1 MLKFRADR
9 RVSQNDPSGPA
20 GHPVIQIQLKET
32 GPIHTYITSCDLEMN
47 GKVGGRGPVSS
58 PNDMNCNSNSIT
70 MVSDLSSPESQTQ
83 SQPFTPRASRTPKKA
98 AMFGK
103 RSNSMR
109 RNPKAVVAKQGWLY
123 KQASSGVKQWNKR
136 WFVLTDRCLFY
147 YKDEKEEG
155 VLGSLPLLSFRIGEV
170 QALDN
175 ISRKHAF
182 KVWYEE
188 EEEGEIKGPIV
199 FCMQAEHAGTRTYYF
214 SAETAEEQEEWVDAM
229 NEAAHV
235 QIQPTQRTTNS
246 EATTP
251 TAELHGNTLVTK
263 GPEPHTQ
270 THTHIEDNGQT
281 TDLLDPVRG
290 PREPAHHKVNGVNAM
305 ETPPPSTSHSEKEG
319 RMGGERGERG
329 ERGVLGP
336 GGAPYHQP
344 NGWGPYGPP
353 NGPPHHGNGPPQGKG
368 WPPQGPPKG
377 GTREGR
383 EVREQPENVV
393 LRRGFVPRTNPER
406 QAQRKSSMTQL
417 QQWVNQRRVMAVQED
432 LISPSQY
439 YTVNRGVPDDYYSVY
454 SSVGGGPGYVEE
466 YPLYPPGVRPDSICS
481 VSAVGYDRLGPPRWT
496 NEEKRRSLL
505 DGPPFYGPPPPRD
518 PYGPP
523 PGPAYYGQ
531 MDAAQTSMR
540 RLSIQPRSRSVPRS
554 PSSST
559 GGPYSPSPH
568 SFASPVC
575 SPSARFDRGPGRLR
589 EDVIYA
595 DPSVYGLR
603 RSLSSPKYDYSGDR
617 RSLSQGMYHYNY
629 PASPSLHS
637 KMVPPFHD
645 PYRDL
650 HPTLKLNEIETS
662 KLLGRLCEQNRIL
675 KDQEAV
681 VHRLRMDK
689 DSLEG
694 ALVATHQEMELYRDQ
709 PLAADKL
716 QLKKETLQN
725 QLINIRGELSQASS
739 ALTTTRMEFEA
750 LEDEV
755 NAIHGDLWEQLNAGG
770 QSEMVHRHIQKE
782 FWRVQDVW
790 EGLHKSNLS
799 RGTDTAKHRVA
810 SGASG
815 SFSTNSPASPLSSVS
830 LTSPLS
836 PFSPVPGS
844 QASPTKQLGPED
856 IGPPRPPLP
865 KSYCPLESPPS
876 VPPLPFDSS
885 AWLRSLGLDD
895 GYLDDE
901 ESHGRKQ
908 KYGYRQDV
916 SLGERTNS
924 NEAQEL
930 DQDRQA
936 NMNKV
941 GIVPPRTKSPME
953 DQCHSYDHGITRR
966 NGKVPNGISR
976 ERPKSA
982 VFPAEVKSKMSIE
995 EQNERIRRNQSS
1007 SVRDKRRSL
1016 NLGSQAGTNYRVVKR
1031 RLTAHEVDIKD
1042 LEAAVRGE
1050 GVQESPREE
1059 IARLRRLQMVPDH
1072 YDLDIGKELCAPDK
1086 VLIPERY
1093 LDMEP
1098 TTPLSPEEQK
1108 EKQKKVER
1116 IKTLIAKSNLQN
1128 VVPLLDGPTEGGGP
1142 HHQGNPEQ
1150 KIQEQEKRIEISCAL
1165 AAEASRRSRLLSGED
1180 ASAAYRS
1187 TVTTPTTLSPRLTP
1201 SRCESVKLKLW
1212 LPSSLME
1219 RPSEDPPEYKENAQ
1233 RNWLCLETG

>member
-1 MLKFRADR
+1 S
-9 RVSQNDPSGPA
+9 VS
-20 GHPVIQIQLKET
+20 LCR
-32 GPIHTYITSCDLEMN
+32 SCDLEMN
-47 GKVGGRGPVSS
+47 GNGGGPVSS
-58 PNDMNCNSNSIT
+58 PSDINCNSNSTT

-83 SQPFTPRASRTPKKA
+83 SQPFTPRKA

-170 QALDN
+170 QVLDN

-188 EEEGEIKGPIV
+188 EEEGEIKGTVV
-199 FCMQAEHAGTRTYYF
+199 FCLQAEHAGTRTYYF
-214 SAETAEEQEEWVDAM
+214 SAETAEEQEEWIDAM

-235 QIQPTQRTTNS
+235 QIQPAQRSTQ
-246 EATTP
+246 A
-251 TAELHGNTLVTK
+251 
-263 GPEPHTQ
+263 HTHMHVR
-270 THTHIEDNGQT
+270 THTHT
-281 TDLLDPVRG
+281 HTRA
-290 PREPAHHKVNGVNAM
+290 RTHA
-305 ETPPPSTSHSEKEG
+305 STHVHTLSNSEG

-329 ERGVLGP
+329 ERG
-336 GGAPYHQP
+336 P

-353 NGPPHHGNGPPQGKG
+353 NHGNGPPQGNG
-368 WPPQGPPKG
+368 RPPQAPPVG
-377 GTREGR
+377 GMREGR

-417 QQWVNQRRVMAVQED
+417 QQWVNQRRVIAVQED
-432 LISPSQY
+432 LNSPSHY
-439 YTVNRGVPDDYYSVY
+439 YTVNRGVPADYYSVY
-454 SSVGGGPGYVEE
+454 SSVGGGPGYMEE

-481 VSAVGYDRLGPPRWT
+481 VSAVGYDRMGPPRWT
-496 NEEKRRSLL
+496 NDEKRRSLR
-505 DGPPFYGPPPPRD
+505 DGPLYGPPPPRD

-523 PGPAYYGQ
+523 PSPAYYGQ
-531 MDAAQTSMR
+531 MDAAQTAMR

-568 SFASPVC
+568 SFASPIC

-603 RSLSSPKYDYSGDR
+603 RSLSSPKYDYPGDR

-637 KMVPPFHD
+637 KMEDILDLQLQRNLEYLDQQVPPFHD
-645 PYRDL
+645 PYREL

-694 ALVATHQEMELYRDQ
+694 ALVATHQEMELYRGQ
-709 PLAADKL
+709 PLVADKL

-782 FWRVQDVW
+782 FWRVQEVW

-844 QASPTKQLGPED
+844 QASPTKQLGPEVSTS
-856 IGPPRPPLP
+856 PSYHPRNHPNTN
-865 KSYCPLESPPS
+865 
-876 VPPLPFDSS
+876 
-885 AWLRSLGLDD
+885 LGLH
-895 GYLDDE
+895 LCPQPNTHL
-901 ESHGRKQ
+901 SPQ
-908 KYGYRQDV
+908 PNTQP
-916 SLGERTNS
+916 
-924 NEAQEL
+924 
-930 DQDRQA
+930 DQ
-936 NMNKV
+936 
-941 GIVPPRTKSPME
+941 S
-953 DQCHSYDHGITRR
+953 
-966 NGKVPNGISR
+966 

-1042 LEAAVRGE
+1042 LEAAVRGG

-1059 IARLRRLQMVPDH
+1059 IARLRRLQMEPDH

-1093 LDMEP
+1093 LDVEP
-1098 TTPLSPEEQK
+1098 NTPLSPEEQK

-1165 AAEASRRSRLLSGED
+1165 AAEASRRSRLND
-1180 ASAAYRS
+1180 RRCVAA
-1187 TVTTPTTLSPRLTP
+1187 TPPPSSKTP
-1201 SRCESVKLKLW
+1201 SL
-1212 LPSSLME
+1212 LPSMTHIS
-1219 RPSEDPPEYKENAQ
+1219 STNH
-1233 RNWLCLETG
+1233 

>member
-1 MLKFRADR
+1 
-9 RVSQNDPSGPA
+9 
-20 GHPVIQIQLKET
+20 
-32 GPIHTYITSCDLEMN
+32 MN
-47 GKVGGRGPVSS
+47 GNVGGGGPVSS
-58 PNDMNCNSNSIT
+58 PSDINCNSNSTT

-98 AMFGK
+98 ATFGK

-170 QALDN
+170 QVLDN

-188 EEEGEIKGPIV
+188 EEEGEIKGTVV
-199 FCMQAEHAGTRTYYF
+199 FCLQAEHAGTRTYYF
-214 SAETAEEQEEWVDAM
+214 SAETAEEQEEWIDAM

-235 QIQPTQRTTNS
+235 QIQPAQRTTNS

-281 TDLLDPVRG
+281 TDLLDPERG
-290 PREPAHHKVNGVNAM
+290 SREPAHHKVNGVAM

-336 GGAPYHQP
+336 GGAPHHQP

-353 NGPPHHGNGPPQGKG
+353 NHGNGPPQGNG
-368 WPPQGPPKG
+368 RPPLVPPEG
-377 GTREGR
+377 GMREGR
-383 EVREQPENVV
+383 EVRDQPENVV

-417 QQWVNQRRVMAVQED
+417 QQWVNQRRVIAVQED
-432 LISPSQY
+432 LNSPSHY
-439 YTVNRGVPDDYYSVY
+439 YTVNRGVPADYYSVY

-466 YPLYPPGVRPDSICS
+466 YPIYPPGVRPDSICS
-481 VSAVGYDRLGPPRWT
+481 VSAVGYDRVGPPRWT
-496 NEEKRRSLL
+496 NDEKRRSLR
-505 DGPPFYGPPPPRD
+505 DGPLYGPPLPRD
-518 PYGPP
+518 PYGPKP
-523 PGPAYYGQ
+523 SPAYYDQ
-531 MDAAQTSMR
+531 MDAAQTAMR

-554 PSSST
+554 PSSSM

-568 SFASPVC
+568 SFASPIC

-603 RSLSSPKYDYSGDR
+603 RSLSSPKYDYPGDR

-637 KMVPPFHD
+637 KMEDILDLQLQRNLEYLDQQVPPFHD
-645 PYRDL
+645 PYREL

-662 KLLGRLCEQNRIL
+662 KLLGRLCEQNRFL

-694 ALVATHQEMELYRDQ
+694 ALVATHQEMELYRGQ
-709 PLAADKL
+709 PLVADKL

-782 FWRVQDVW
+782 FWRVQEVW

-844 QASPTKQLGPED
+844 QVSPTKQLGPE
-856 IGPPRPPLP
+856 
-865 KSYCPLESPPS
+865 
-876 VPPLPFDSS
+876 
-885 AWLRSLGLDD
+885 
-895 GYLDDE
+895 
-901 ESHGRKQ
+901 Q

-916 SLGERTNS
+916 SPGERTNS

-953 DQCHSYDHGITRR
+953 DQGHSYDHGITRR

-1016 NLGSQAGTNYRVVKR
+1016 NLGSQAGNNYRVVKR

-1042 LEAAVRGE
+1042 LEAAVRG
-1050 GVQESPREE
+1050 GGLQESPREE
-1059 IARLRRLQMVPDH
+1059 IARLRRLQMEPDY
-1072 YDLDIGKELCAPDK
+1072 YDLDISKELCAPNK

-1093 LDMEP
+1093 LDVEP
-1098 TTPLSPEEQK
+1098 NTPLSPEEQK

-1142 HHQGNPEQ
+1142 HHHGNPEQ

-1165 AAEASRRSRLLSGED
+1165 AAEASRRSRLLS
-1180 ASAAYRS
+1180 AQCAPSPPPPRPTWPLPRPAPTS
-1187 TVTTPTTLSPRLTP
+1187 PTPFTS
-1201 SRCESVKLKLW
+1201 
-1212 LPSSLME
+1212 
-1219 RPSEDPPEYKENAQ
+1219 
-1233 RNWLCLETG
+1233 

>member
-1 MLKFRADR
+1 MSLSQREEGRGTKEEADYI
-9 RVSQNDPSGPA
+9 QNDPSGPA

-432 LISPSQY
+432 LNSPSQY
-439 YTVNRGVPDDYYSVY
+439 YTVNRGVPADYYSVY

-496 NEEKRRSLL
+496 NEEKRRSLR

-908 KYGYRQDV
+908 KYGYQQDV

-966 NGKVPNGISR
+966 NGKLPNGISR

-1165 AAEASRRSRLLSGED
+1165 AAEASRRSRLLS
-1180 ASAAYRS
+1180 AQCAPS
-1187 TVTTPTTLSPRLTP
+1187 PPRLPDQPGP
-1201 SRCESVKLKLW
+1201 SPVLRRLLRLRSHHEGV
-1212 LPSSLME
+1212 SL
-1219 RPSEDPPEYKENAQ
+1219 
-1233 RNWLCLETG
+1233 

>member
-47 GKVGGRGPVSS
+47 GNVGGRGPVSS
-58 PNDMNCNSNSIT
+58 PSDINCNSNSTT

-98 AMFGK
+98 ATFGK

-170 QALDN
+170 QVLDN

-188 EEEGEIKGPIV
+188 EEEGEIKGTIV
-199 FCMQAEHAGTRTYYF
+199 FCLQAEHAGTRTYYF
-214 SAETAEEQEEWVDAM
+214 GAETAEEQEEWIDAM

-235 QIQPTQRTTNS
+235 QIPPAQRTTNS

-270 THTHIEDNGQT
+270 THTHIDDNGQT
-281 TDLLDPVRG
+281 TELLDPKRG
-290 PREPAHHKVNGVNAM
+290 SREPAHHKVNGVDAM
-305 ETPPPSTSHSEKEG
+305 ETPPPSTSYSEKDG

-336 GGAPYHQP
+336 GGPSHHQP
-344 NGWGPYGPP
+344 NGWGNYGPP
-353 NGPPHHGNGPPQGKG
+353 NHGNGPPQGNG
-368 WPPQGPPKG
+368 RPPQAPPEG
-377 GTREGR
+377 GMREGR

-417 QQWVNQRRVMAVQED
+417 QQWVNQRRVIAVQED
-432 LISPSQY
+432 LNSPSHY
-439 YTVNRGVPDDYYSVY
+439 YTVNRGVPADYYSIY
-454 SSVGGGPGYVEE
+454 NSVGGGPGYVEE

-481 VSAVGYDRLGPPRWT
+481 VSAVGYDRMGPPRWT
-496 NEEKRRSLL
+496 NDEKRRSLR
-505 DGPPFYGPPPPRD
+505 DGPLYRPPPPRD

-523 PGPAYYGQ
+523 PSPAYYGQ
-531 MDAAQTSMR
+531 MDAAQTAMR

-568 SFASPVC
+568 SFASPIC

-603 RSLSSPKYDYSGDR
+603 RSLSSPKYDYPGDR

-637 KMVPPFHD
+637 KMEDMLDLQLQRNLEYLDQQVTGRDHVVGMVTRMVERSSPRAKLFAQVPPFHD
-645 PYRDL
+645 PYREL

-662 KLLGRLCEQNRIL
+662 KLLGRLCEQNRFL
-675 KDQEAV
+675 KDQEEV

-694 ALVATHQEMELYRDQ
+694 ALVATHQEMELYRGQ
-709 PLAADKL
+709 PLVADKL

-770 QSEMVHRHIQKE
+770 Q
-782 FWRVQDVW
+782 
-790 EGLHKSNLS
+790 
-799 RGTDTAKHRVA
+799 
-810 SGASG
+810 
-815 SFSTNSPASPLSSVS
+815 
-830 LTSPLS
+830 
-836 PFSPVPGS
+836 
-844 QASPTKQLGPED
+844 
-856 IGPPRPPLP
+856 
-865 KSYCPLESPPS
+865 
-876 VPPLPFDSS
+876 
-885 AWLRSLGLDD
+885 
-895 GYLDDE
+895 
-901 ESHGRKQ
+901 Q

-916 SLGERTNS
+916 SPGERTNS

-953 DQCHSYDHGITRR
+953 DQGHSYDHGITRR

-1050 GVQESPREE
+1050 GVLESPREE
-1059 IARLRRLQMVPDH
+1059 IARLRRLQMEPDH

-1093 LDMEP
+1093 LDVEP
-1098 TTPLSPEEQK
+1098 NTPLSPEEQK

-1165 AAEASRRSRLLSGED
+1165 AAEASRRSRLLSAQCAPSLP
-1180 ASAAYRS
+1180 AS
-1187 TVTTPTTLSPRLTP
+1187 PTNLAPP
-1201 SRCESVKLKLW
+1201 
-1212 LPSSLME
+1212 PSSTDFSDSVHIM
-1219 RPSEDPPEYKENAQ
+1219 KV
-1233 RNWLCLETG
+1233 

>member
-1 MLKFRADR
+1 MEESA
-9 RVSQNDPSGPA
+9 VSQNDPSGPA

-47 GKVGGRGPVSS
+47 GNVGGGGPVSS
-58 PNDMNCNSNSIT
+58 PSDINCNSNSTT

-98 AMFGK
+98 ATFGK

-170 QALDN
+170 QVLDN

-188 EEEGEIKGPIV
+188 EEEGEIKGNVV
-199 FCMQAEHAGTRTYYF
+199 FCLQAEHAGTRTYYF
-214 SAETAEEQEEWVDAM
+214 SAETAEEQEEWIDAM

-235 QIQPTQRTTNS
+235 QIQPAQRTTNS

-281 TDLLDPVRG
+281 TDLLDPERG
-290 PREPAHHKVNGVNAM
+290 SREAAHHKVNGVDAM

-336 GGAPYHQP
+336 GGAPRHQP

-353 NGPPHHGNGPPQGKG
+353 NHGNGPPQGNG
-368 WPPQGPPKG
+368 RPPLVPPEG
-377 GTREGR
+377 GMREGMR
-383 EVREQPENVV
+383 EGREQPENVV

-417 QQWVNQRRVMAVQED
+417 QQWVNQRRVIAVQED
-432 LISPSQY
+432 LNSPSHY
-439 YTVNRGVPDDYYSVY
+439 YTVNRGVPADYYSVY

-466 YPLYPPGVRPDSICS
+466 YPFYPPGVRPDSICS
-481 VSAVGYDRLGPPRWT
+481 VSAVGYDRMGPPRWT
-496 NEEKRRSLL
+496 NDEKRRSLR
-505 DGPPFYGPPPPRD
+505 DGPLYGPPPPRD
-518 PYGPP
+518 PYGPKP
-523 PGPAYYGQ
+523 SPAYYDQ
-531 MDAAQTSMR
+531 MDAAQTAMR

-559 GGPYSPSPH
+559 GGPYSPSTH
-568 SFASPVC
+568 SFASPIC

-603 RSLSSPKYDYSGDR
+603 RSLSSPKYDYPGDR

-645 PYRDL
+645 PYREL

-662 KLLGRLCEQNRIL
+662 KLLGRLCEQNRFL

-694 ALVATHQEMELYRDQ
+694 ALVATHQEMELYRGQ
-709 PLAADKL
+709 PLVADKL

-782 FWRVQDVW
+782 FWRVQEVW

-810 SGASG
+810 NGASG

-844 QASPTKQLGPED
+844 QASPTKQLGPE
-856 IGPPRPPLP
+856 
-865 KSYCPLESPPS
+865 
-876 VPPLPFDSS
+876 
-885 AWLRSLGLDD
+885 
-895 GYLDDE
+895 
-901 ESHGRKQ
+901 Q

-916 SLGERTNS
+916 SPGERTNS

-953 DQCHSYDHGITRR
+953 DQGHSYDHGITRR

-1016 NLGSQAGTNYRVVKR
+1016 NLGSQAGNNYRVVKR

-1042 LEAAVRGE
+1042 LEAAVRG
-1050 GVQESPREE
+1050 GGLQESPREE
-1059 IARLRRLQMVPDH
+1059 IARLRRLQMEPDH
-1072 YDLDIGKELCAPDK
+1072 YDLDISKELCAPDK

-1093 LDMEP
+1093 LHVEP
-1098 TTPLSPEEQK
+1098 NTPLSPEEQK

-1128 VVPLLDGPTEGGGP
+1128 VVPLLDGPTEGGGR
-1142 HHQGNPEQ
+1142 HHHGNPEQ

-1165 AAEASRRSRLLSGED
+1165 AAEASRRSRLLSAQCAPSPP
-1180 ASAAYRS
+1180 AS
-1187 TVTTPTTLSPRLTP
+1187 PTNLAPP
-1201 SRCESVKLKLW
+1201 
-1212 LPSSLME
+1212 PSSTDFSDSVHIM
-1219 RPSEDPPEYKENAQ
+1219 KV
-1233 RNWLCLETG
+1233 

>member
-1 MLKFRADR
+1 MGIMEESAM
-9 RVSQNDPSGPA
+9 SQNDLSGPA
-20 GHPVIQIQLKET
+20 GQPVSQIQLEET
-32 GPIHTYITSCDLEMN
+32 GTIHTYITSCDLEMN
-47 GKVGGRGPVSS
+47 GKAGGRGPVSS
-58 PNDMNCNSNSIT
+58 PNDINSNSST

-83 SQPFTPRASRTPKKA
+83 SQPFTPRASRTPRKA
-98 AMFGK
+98 ATFGK

-109 RNPKAVVAKQGWLY
+109 RNPKAEVTKQGWLY

-155 VLGSLPLLSFRIGEV
+155 VLGSLPLLSFGIGGV
-170 QALDN
+170 QTSDN

-188 EEEGEIKGPIV
+188 EEEGEIKGHIV

-229 NEAAHV
+229 NEAVH
-235 QIQPTQRTTNS
+235 ILPSWRTTNS

-263 GPEPHTQ
+263 GPELHTQ
-270 THTHIEDNGQT
+270 THTYIEDNSQT
-281 TDLLDPVRG
+281 TDFQDPEPG
-290 PREPAHHKVNGVNAM
+290 PRKPAHHKVNGVDAM
-305 ETPPPSTSHSEKEG
+305 ETPLPSTSNSEQEG
-319 RMGGERGERG
+319 RMEGERTG
-329 ERGVLGP
+329 GP
-336 GGAPYHQP
+336 GPGSAHHPHHQP
-344 NGWGPYGPP
+344 NGFGSYGPP
-353 NGPPHHGNGPPQGKG
+353 NGPPQGNGRPL
-368 WPPQGPPKG
+368 QGPPEG
-377 GTREGR
+377 GMTERT

-432 LISPSQY
+432 MNSTSRY
-439 YTVNRGVPDDYYSVY
+439 YTVNRGVPADYYSIYGSV
-454 SSVGGGPGYVEE
+454 VGGLGYVEQ
-466 YPLYPPGVRPDSICS
+466 YPLYPLGVRPDSICS

-496 NEEKRRSLL
+496 NEDKRCSLR
-505 DGPPFYGPPPPRD
+505 DGPPPPRD

-523 PGPAYYGQ
+523 PGPAYYNQ
-531 MDAAQTSMR
+531 MDVAQTSMR

-554 PSSST
+554 PSSSS
-559 GGPYSPSPH
+559 GGPCSPGPH
-568 SFASPVC
+568 SFASPIR
-575 SPSARFDRGPGRLR
+575 SPSARFDRGPSRLQ

-603 RSLSSPKYDYSGDR
+603 RSLSSPKYDYPGDR

-645 PYRDL
+645 PYREL
-650 HPTLKLNEIETS
+650 HPTLKLNEMETS

-694 ALVATHQEMELYRDQ
+694 ALVATHQEMELYRGQ
-709 PLAADKL
+709 LLAADKL

-739 ALTTTRMEFEA
+739 VLTTSRMEFEA

-755 NAIHGDLWEQLNAGG
+755 NAIHGDLWEQLNTGG
-770 QSEMVHRHIQKE
+770 QSEMIHRHIQKE
-782 FWRVQDVW
+782 FWRVQDVL

-815 SFSTNSPASPLSSVS
+815 SFSTNSPDSPMSSVS

-836 PFSPVPGS
+836 PFSPVLCS
-844 QASPTKQLGPED
+844 QASPSKQLGPE
-856 IGPPRPPLP
+856 
-865 KSYCPLESPPS
+865 
-876 VPPLPFDSS
+876 
-885 AWLRSLGLDD
+885 
-895 GYLDDE
+895 
-901 ESHGRKQ
+901 H
-908 KYGYRQDV
+908 KYGYRQDM
-916 SLGERTNS
+916 SPEEWTNN

-941 GIVPPRTKSPME
+941 GIVPPRTKSPLE
-953 DQCHSYDHGITRR
+953 DQGQSYDHGISQR
-966 NGKVPNGISR
+966 NCKVPNGISR

-982 VFPAEVKSKMSIE
+982 VFPAEVKSKMSVE
-995 EQNERIRRNQSS
+995 EQNKRIRRNQSS

-1016 NLGSQAGTNYRVVKR
+1016 NLGSQAGTNYRVVRR
-1031 RLTAHEVDIKD
+1031 RLTTHEVDIND

-1059 IARLRRLQMVPDH
+1059 IARLRRIQMEPDQ
-1072 YDLDIGKELCAPDK
+1072 YNLDISKELCTPDK

-1093 LDMEP
+1093 LDVD
-1098 TTPLSPEEQK
+1098 TPLSPEEQK

-1128 VVPLLDGPTEGGGP
+1128 VVPLLDGPTEGVGS

-1150 KIQEQEKRIEISCAL
+1150 QLQDQEKRIEISCAL
-1165 AAEASRRSRLLSGED
+1165 ATEASRRSRLLS
-1180 ASAAYRS
+1180 AQCAPSPLTS
-1187 TVTTPTTLSPRLTP
+1187 PTSLAPP
-1201 SRCESVKLKLW
+1201 
-1212 LPSSLME
+1212 PSS
-1219 RPSEDPPEYKENAQ
+1219 
-1233 RNWLCLETG
+1233 TGFSDSAHIMKV

>member
-1 MLKFRADR
+1 INNWITEHTTQG
-9 RVSQNDPSGPA
+9 SA
-20 GHPVIQIQLKET
+20 GAEEEQRKGEK
-32 GPIHTYITSCDLEMN
+32 SCDLEMN
-47 GKVGGRGPVSS
+47 GNVGGRGPVSS
-58 PNDMNCNSNSIT
+58 PSDINCNSNSTT

-83 SQPFTPRASRTPKKA
+83 SQPFTPRVTAT
-98 AMFGK
+98 FGK

-170 QALDN
+170 QVLDN

-182 KVWYEE
+182 KVKKERE
-188 EEEGEIKGPIV
+188 RERERERESEIKGTIV
-199 FCMQAEHAGTRTYYF
+199 FCLQAEHAGTRTYYF
-214 SAETAEEQEEWVDAM
+214 GAETAEEQEEWIDAM

-235 QIQPTQRTTNS
+235 QIPTTNS

-263 GPEPHTQ
+263 GPEPHKQ

-281 TDLLDPVRG
+281 TELLDPERG
-290 PREPAHHKVNGVNAM
+290 SREPAHHKVNGVDAM
-305 ETPPPSTSHSEKEG
+305 ETPPPST
-319 RMGGERGERG
+319 RERG

-336 GGAPYHQP
+336 GGAPHHQP
-344 NGWGPYGPP
+344 NGWGTYGPP
-353 NGPPHHGNGPPQGKG
+353 NHGNGPPLGNG
-368 WPPQGPPKG
+368 RPPQAPPEG
-377 GTREGR
+377 GMREGR

-417 QQWVNQRRVMAVQED
+417 QQWVNQRRVIAVQED
-432 LISPSQY
+432 LNSPSHY
-439 YTVNRGVPDDYYSVY
+439 YTVNRGVPADYYSVY

-481 VSAVGYDRLGPPRWT
+481 VSAVGYDRMGPPRWT
-496 NEEKRRSLL
+496 NDEKRRSLR
-505 DGPPFYGPPPPRD
+505 DGPLYRPP
-518 PYGPP
+518 
-523 PGPAYYGQ
+523 PAYYGQ
-531 MDAAQTSMR
+531 MDAAQTAMR

-568 SFASPVC
+568 SFASPIC

-603 RSLSSPKYDYSGDR
+603 RSLSSPKYDYPGDR

-637 KMVPPFHD
+637 KMEDMLDLQLQRNLEYLDQQVTGRDHVVGMVTRMVERSSPRAKLFAQVPPFHD
-645 PYRDL
+645 PYREL

-662 KLLGRLCEQNRIL
+662 KLLGRLCEQNRFL

-694 ALVATHQEMELYRDQ
+694 ALVATHQEMELYRGQ
-709 PLAADKL
+709 PLVADKL

-782 FWRVQDVW
+782 FWRVQEVW

-844 QASPTKQLGPED
+844 QASPTKQLGPEVSTS
-856 IGPPRPPLP
+856 PSYHPRNQPNTN
-865 KSYCPLESPPS
+865 
-876 VPPLPFDSS
+876 
-885 AWLRSLGLDD
+885 LGLH
-895 GYLDDE
+895 LCPQPNT
-901 ESHGRKQ
+901 H
-908 KYGYRQDV
+908 
-916 SLGERTNS
+916 L
-924 NEAQEL
+924 
-930 DQDRQA
+930 
-936 NMNKV
+936 
-941 GIVPPRTKSPME
+941 SP
-953 DQCHSYDHGITRR
+953 Q
-966 NGKVPNGISR
+966 PNTQPEQS

-1050 GVQESPREE
+1050 GVLESPREE
-1059 IARLRRLQMVPDH
+1059 IARLRRLQMEPDH

-1093 LDMEP
+1093 LDVEP
-1098 TTPLSPEEQK
+1098 NTPLSPEEQK

-1165 AAEASRRSRLLSGED
+1165 AAEASRRSRLQCVAE
-1180 ASAAYRS
+1180 
-1187 TVTTPTTLSPRLTP
+1187 TPPHSSKTP
-1201 SRCESVKLKLW
+1201 SL
-1212 LPSSLME
+1212 LPSMTHIS
-1219 RPSEDPPEYKENAQ
+1219 STNH
-1233 RNWLCLETG
+1233 

>member
-47 GKVGGRGPVSS
+47 GNVGGRGPVSS
-58 PNDMNCNSNSIT
+58 PSDINCNSNSTT

-98 AMFGK
+98 ATFGK

-170 QALDN
+170 QVLDN

-188 EEEGEIKGPIV
+188 EEEGEIKGTIV
-199 FCMQAEHAGTRTYYF
+199 FCLQAEHAGTRTYYF
-214 SAETAEEQEEWVDAM
+214 GAETAEEQEEWIDAM

-235 QIQPTQRTTNS
+235 QIPPAQRSTQAHTCMTTNS

-281 TDLLDPVRG
+281 TELLDPERG
-290 PREPAHHKVNGVNAM
+290 SREPAHHKVNGVDAM
-305 ETPPPSTSHSEKEG
+305 ETPPPSTSHSEKDG
-319 RMGGERGERG
+319 RMVGERGERG

-336 GGAPYHQP
+336 GGAPHYQP
-344 NGWGPYGPP
+344 NGWGTYGPP
-353 NGPPHHGNGPPQGKG
+353 NYGNGPPQGNG
-368 WPPQGPPKG
+368 RPPQAPPEG
-377 GTREGR
+377 GMREGR

-417 QQWVNQRRVMAVQED
+417 QQWVNQRRVIAVQED
-432 LISPSQY
+432 LNSPSHY
-439 YTVNRGVPDDYYSVY
+439 YTVNRGVPADYYSVY

-481 VSAVGYDRLGPPRWT
+481 VSAVGYDHMGPPRWT
-496 NEEKRRSLL
+496 NDEKRRSLR
-505 DGPPFYGPPPPRD
+505 DGPLFRPPPLRD

-523 PGPAYYGQ
+523 PSPAYYGQ
-531 MDAAQTSMR
+531 MDAAQTAMR

-568 SFASPVC
+568 SFASPIC

-603 RSLSSPKYDYSGDR
+603 RSLSSPKYDYPGDR

-637 KMVPPFHD
+637 KMEDMLDLQLQRNLEYLDQQVPPFHD
-645 PYRDL
+645 PYREL

-662 KLLGRLCEQNRIL
+662 KLLGRLCEQNRFL

-694 ALVATHQEMELYRDQ
+694 ALVATHQEMELYRGQ
-709 PLAADKL
+709 PLVADKL

-782 FWRVQDVW
+782 FWRVQEVW

-844 QASPTKQLGPED
+844 QASPTKQLGPE
-856 IGPPRPPLP
+856 
-865 KSYCPLESPPS
+865 
-876 VPPLPFDSS
+876 
-885 AWLRSLGLDD
+885 
-895 GYLDDE
+895 
-901 ESHGRKQ
+901 Q

-916 SLGERTNS
+916 SPGERTNS
-924 NEAQEL
+924 NEAQEM

-953 DQCHSYDHGITRR
+953 DQGHSYDHGITRR

-1050 GVQESPREE
+1050 GVLESPREE
-1059 IARLRRLQMVPDH
+1059 IARLRRLQMEPDH

-1093 LDMEP
+1093 LDVEP
-1098 TTPLSPEEQK
+1098 NTPLSPEEQK

-1165 AAEASRRSRLLSGED
+1165 AAEASRRSRLLSAQCAPSLP
-1180 ASAAYRS
+1180 AS
-1187 TVTTPTTLSPRLTP
+1187 PTNLAPP
-1201 SRCESVKLKLW
+1201 
-1212 LPSSLME
+1212 PSSTDFSDSVHIM
-1219 RPSEDPPEYKENAQ
+1219 KV
-1233 RNWLCLETG
+1233 